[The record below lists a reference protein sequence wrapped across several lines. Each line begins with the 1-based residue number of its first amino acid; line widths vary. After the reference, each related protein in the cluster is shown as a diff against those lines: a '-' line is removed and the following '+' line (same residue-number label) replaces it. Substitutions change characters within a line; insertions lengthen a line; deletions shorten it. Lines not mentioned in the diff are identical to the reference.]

1 MLENGKKQNVCGFDG
16 GIAMFRYVL
25 KRIALMIFVFL
36 IIITICFV
44 LVKLLPVADA
54 QQFGKDMNLILQRRE
69 ALGYNKPILVQ
80 YFIFLNK
87 SLLGG
92 DWGISE
98 ALYRGQDVWNVFIS
112 KLPAT
117 LLVNV
122 YSMLFSVPIG
132 LLLGIYAALKK
143 NKWQDYTISTAVMIF
158 ISVPSYV
165 YALLVQYLLCFRLKL
180 FPLQMNSGTDFLSF
194 SMFVSIVPA
203 MLSLGF
209 GSIAS
214 LARYTRAELSE
225 VLTSDFMLLARTKGL
240 TRAQATVRHALRNSM
255 VPVFP
260 IILGEFVGIL
270 SGSLVIEKIFGIPGV
285 GQLYVNSITAL
296 DYNFFMLL
304 SAFYTLVSLV
314 SGIVVDISYGF
325 IDPRIRMGER

>member
-1 MLENGKKQNVCGFDG
+1 
-16 GIAMFRYVL
+16 MFKYVL
-25 KRIALMIFVFL
+25 KRIALMFFVLFVIL
-36 IIITICFV
+36 TMCFI
-44 LVKLLPVADA
+44 LVKLLPVIDA
-54 QQFGKDMNLILQRRE
+54 AQFGKDMNLILQRRE
-69 ALGYNKPILVQ
+69 ALGYNKPLLVQ
-80 YFIFLNK
+80 LGIFFQK
-87 SLLGG
+87 SVFGG

-98 ALYRGQDVWNVFIS
+98 ALYRGQDVWAVFVG

-117 LLVNV
+117 IIVNI

-132 LLLGIYAALKK
+132 LTLGIYAALKK
-143 NKWQDYTISTAVMIF
+143 NKWQDHTISFLVMVF

-165 YALLVQYLLCFRLKL
+165 YALLVQYLLCFKLDL
-180 FPLQMNSGTDFLSF
+180 FPLQMNPGSDYLSF
-194 SMFVSIVPA
+194 SMFLSVVPPV
-203 MLSLGF
+203 LSLGF

-214 LARYTRAELSE
+214 FARMVRAELSE

-240 TRAQATVRHALRNSM
+240 TRSQATVRHALRNSM

-260 IILGEFVGIL
+260 MILGEFVAIL
-270 SGSLVIEKIFGIPGV
+270 SGSLIIEKIFGVPGV

-304 SAFYTLVSLV
+304 SAFYTLVGLLA
-314 SGIVVDISYGF
+314 GIVVDISYGF

>member
-1 MLENGKKQNVCGFDG
+1 
-16 GIAMFRYVL
+16 MFKYVL
-25 KRIALMIFVFL
+25 KRIALMFFVLFVIL
-36 IIITICFV
+36 TMCFI
-44 LVKLLPVADA
+44 LVKLLPVIDA
-54 QQFGKDMNLILQRRE
+54 AQFGKDMNLILQRRE
-69 ALGYNKPILVQ
+69 ALGYNKPLLVQ
-80 YFIFLNK
+80 LGIFFQK
-87 SLLGG
+87 SVFGG

-98 ALYRGQDVWNVFIS
+98 ALYRGQDVWAVFVG

-117 LLVNV
+117 IIVNI

-132 LLLGIYAALKK
+132 LTLGIYAALKK
-143 NKWQDYTISTAVMIF
+143 NKWQDHTISFLVMVF

-165 YALLVQYLLCFRLKL
+165 YALLVQYLLCFKLDL
-180 FPLQMNSGTDFLSF
+180 FPLQMNPGIDYLSF
-194 SMFVSIVPA
+194 SMFLSVVPPV
-203 MLSLGF
+203 LSLGF

-214 LARYTRAELSE
+214 FARMVRAELSE

-240 TRAQATVRHALRNSM
+240 TRSQATVRHALRNSM

-260 IILGEFVGIL
+260 MILGEFVAIL
-270 SGSLVIEKIFGIPGV
+270 SGSLIIEKIFGVPGV

-304 SAFYTLVSLV
+304 SAFYTLVGLLA
-314 SGIVVDISYGF
+314 GIVVDISYGF

>member
-1 MLENGKKQNVCGFDG
+1 
-16 GIAMFRYVL
+16 MFKYVL
-25 KRIALMIFVFL
+25 KRIALMFFVLFVIL
-36 IIITICFV
+36 TMCFV
-44 LVKLLPVADA
+44 LVKLLPVIDA
-54 QQFGKDMNLILQRRE
+54 TQFGKDMNLIRQRRE

-80 YFIFLNK
+80 YGIFLK
-87 SLLGG
+87 RSVLGG

-98 ALYRGQDVWNVFIS
+98 ALYRGQDVWAVFVS
-112 KLPAT
+112 KIPAT
-117 LLVNV
+117 LMVNI
-122 YSMLFSVPIG
+122 YSMIFSVPLG

-143 NKWQDYTISTAVMIF
+143 NKWQDYVISTVIMVC

-165 YALLVQYLLCFRLKL
+165 YALLVQYLLCFKLKL
-180 FPLQMNSGTDFLSF
+180 FPLQMNSGTDWFTLPMFLS
-194 SMFVSIVPA
+194 VVPA
-203 MLSLGF
+203 VLALGF
-209 GSIAS
+209 SSIAS

-304 SAFYTLVSLV
+304 SAFYTLIGLAA
-314 SGIVVDISYGF
+314 GIVVDISYGF